1 MARSADSQLTPADA
15 WENLRGKSALDLD
28 KIFELV
34 IILLSHEGNLAVS
47 GSNAYRNCQKFYE
60 NPGMRHERDDPEGG
74 WKKDERFCWRE
85 DSVSVRIY
93 PDGECIRVARQPR
106 RFAVL

>member
-1 MARSADSQLTPADA
+1 
-15 WENLRGKSALDLD
+15 
-28 KIFELV
+28 
-34 IILLSHEGNLAVS
+34 
-47 GSNAYRNCQKFYE
+47 
-60 NPGMRHERDDPEGG
+60 MRHERDDPEGG